1 MKSIKKH
8 YKKVFFLFFMA
19 SIVFA
24 ASVNVSPGQES
35 SAEILKKETSQQN
48 NPVGKLKNSLLTYIN
63 PANGT
68 IKSVSKGS
76 VNVSFETGEKLKK
89 GMRFSVFRG
98 GKPFYHPVTKEPI
111 GQSEVL
117 IGKIE
122 VIKEQEES
130 NKEGQKDSLY
140 HCRIISGNPEKG
152 DIVRITSSVINLAFF
167 QDKKAD
173 WALSEAF
180 YTDLKDS
187 GRFNLLE
194 SYTKSYEPRELSSL
208 AMKLNADIIVLFS
221 TPSKDNSIFVNA
233 KLFWPEDS
241 TMFAEIEE
249 EIGPNLVK
257 ELAILEDLIS
267 LSAIEGEPWGSY
279 KLADGE
285 LIAMGDVTGNNEK
298 ELVVSDGNTIRIYEY
313 RQEPREIW
321 LIKGNPWEKH
331 LALNILDINNNGKA
345 EIFVTSLFDVD
356 FSPEISE
363 GELQRKKN
371 KRRIVSSAI
380 EFDPAEGY
388 RKIWYS
394 QSYATRVMGS
404 TLLMQKFTPK
414 MTFTGPVYK
423 GIWRDGRYEPRDSLK
438 LPEGV
443 DIYGFTFV
451 DWENTGKMNILAFDD
466 LGYLNLFSEGELL
479 WKSKKSYGKF
489 ESTFTQQS
497 YSVSNQE
504 DIWTVKGRLLS
515 VKTQQGQEVMVIKK
529 IPFVTKLTGLGY
541 RRAEV
546 FSLWWDGTEML
557 ETLVVGGINGTVTDY
572 WIEGNNLLLI
582 AKPNIF
588 LFLKE
593 SLSGDFIR
601 GSLLYYYNLAG

>member
-1 MKSIKKH
+1 MKDIARY
-8 YKKVFFLFFMA
+8 YKKVFPSVLMAAMLFA
-19 SIVFA
+19 VC
-24 ASVNVSPGQES
+24 VNMSLGQES
-35 SAEILKKETSQQN
+35 AATPKKKLSPQN
-48 NPVGKLKNSLLTYIN
+48 NPVGKLKDALLTYFH
-63 PANGT
+63 PAKGT
-68 IKSVSKGS
+68 IKAVSQGN
-76 VNVSFETGEKLKK
+76 VTVSFETVKRLKK

-98 GKPFYHPVTKEPI
+98 GKQFYHPVTKEPI
-111 GQSEVL
+111 GQSESL

-122 VIKEQEES
+122 VIKEQEEFIS
-130 NKEGQKDSLY
+130 EDQKESLY
-140 HCRIISGNPEKG
+140 YCRIISGNPVEG
-152 DIVRITSSVINLAFF
+152 DIVRITSSIINLAFF
-167 QDKKAD
+167 QDKQAD

-221 TPSKDNSIFVNA
+221 TPSKDNSIFLNA
-233 KLFWPEDS
+233 KLFWPEDAS
-241 TMFAEIEE
+241 MFAEIEE
-249 EIGPNLVK
+249 EVGPNLVK

-279 KLADGE
+279 KLASGK
-285 LIAMGDVTGNNEK
+285 LIAMGDVTGNNER
-298 ELVVSDGNTIRIYEY
+298 ELVISDGHAIRIYEY

-321 LIKGNPWEKH
+321 LIQGNSWEKH
-331 LALNILDINNNGKA
+331 LALDILDLNNNGKA

-363 GELQRKKN
+363 GELERKKS
-371 KRRIVSSAI
+371 KRRIVSFVL
-380 EFDPAEGY
+380 EFDASEGY
-388 RKIWYS
+388 RKIWSS

-404 TLLMQKFTPK
+404 TLLMQKFTPS
-414 MTFTGPVYK
+414 MTFTGPVFK
-423 GIWRDGRYEPRDSLK
+423 GVWRDGRYETGDSLK

-443 DIYGFTFV
+443 DIFGFTFI
-451 DWENTGKMNILAFDD
+451 DWGNTGKVNVLTFDE

-489 ESTFTQQS
+489 DNTFTMQS

-504 DIWTVKGRLLS
+504 DIWAVKGRLLS
-515 VKTQQGQEVMVIKK
+515 VKTQQGQEAMVIKK
-529 IPFVTKLTGLGY
+529 VPFLTKLPGLGY
-541 RRAEV
+541 KRAEV
-546 FSLWWDGTEML
+546 YSLWWDGTEMI

-582 AKPNIF
+582 AKPNLF
-588 LFLKE
+588 LFLKD